1 MEHQHCVVCMESP
14 AFWAWSDCTVG
25 ATPVHKACVCWPCM
39 VKVVDGGKTSSCP
52 WCRGLMTTIQKVTGE
67 MIQANVSTQD
77 ALESM
82 KVGKTT
88 PPAEFRVLRMNFSE
102 TVLPH
107 HFCYDC
113 GEAVF
118 FQRDRCVPCFARWRR
133 EREVTGLLPPQS
145 QRECSECGRSVR
157 GLTSSCM
164 ECFAYRTRENLRVI
178 RGFVAAQ
185 AAMIADAR
193 IIREYYEW
201 YASEFLVERES
212 VTSRSSAT

>member
-1 MEHQHCVVCMESP
+1 MNEDHCVVCMELP
-14 AFWAWSDCTVG
+14 EFWAWSDCTVG

-39 VKVVDGGKTSSCP
+39 VKVVEGGKTTCP
-52 WCRGLMTTIQKVTGE
+52 WCRGLMTTIQK
-67 MIQANVSTQD
+67 ANAATQD
-77 ALESM
+77 AAVVDSM
-82 KVGKTT
+82 RVVKTT
-88 PPAEFRVLRMNFSE
+88 TTSRSVSRRSGSFAE

-107 HFCYDC
+107 HFCNDC

-118 FQRDRCVPCFARWRR
+118 FQGDRCVACFARWRR

-145 QRECSECGRSVR
+145 QRECGECGRSVR
-157 GLTSSCM
+157 GVTSSCN

-193 IIREYYEW
+193 IIRE
-201 YASEFLVERES
+201 
-212 VTSRSSAT
+212 